1 MTAPA
6 PLAGAVPYGVALVLG
21 AALALAACGPTPD
34 APAPGAPTPDAPA
47 SDPVPFASEADYRQ
61 QRADAAQAL
70 EAAVETEAGSVGA
83 CRVVATGE
91 QACGGPS
98 SFAVYSA
105 EASDAAEVERLAAR
119 LVALDTRT
127 NRQFELV
134 STCRALVPPTPSL
147 RDGRCVAGR

>member
-1 MTAPA
+1 M
-6 PLAGAVPYGVALVLG
+6 
-21 AALALAACGPTPD
+21 
-34 APAPGAPTPDAPA
+34 
-47 SDPVPFASEADYRQ
+47 
-61 QRADAAQAL
+61 
-70 EAAVETEAGSVGA
+70 
-83 CRVVATGE
+83 VATGE

-119 LVALDTRT
+119 LVALDMQA

-134 STCRALVPPTPSL
+134 STCRALVPPTPAL